1 MKTEW
6 VCTDLD
12 NEQYGRQISERAYE
26 FKEKNRGLLE
36 YEEDEFVQIY
46 VDLDNCTLKEIEEVA
61 DTYYGSLDELKEQC
75 GDAWEWILA
84 ECIFE
89 QESGLY

>member
-1 MKTEW
+1 MREAISNRDSMNKLDGLIEYDKGEFIEIY
-6 VCTDLD
+6 VNLD
-12 NEQYGRQISERAYE
+12 NY
-26 FKEKNRGLLE
+26 
-36 YEEDEFVQIY
+36 
-46 VDLDNCTLKEIEEVA
+46 TLGEIEEVA
-61 DTYYGSLDELKEQC
+61 DTYYGSLDELKEEC